1 MKIINLIQKPQLRG
15 AEIFACQISKH
26 FLMKGHEV
34 IVVAI
39 YGGDAELPFS
49 GEIIELNRV
58 HRNRFWD
65 FQGWKQFSEI
75 VKRYKPDIIQANAS
89 DTLKFSVSSKL
100 IYKWN
105 SKIVFR
111 NANKMGDFIDSSWK
125 LKLNSFYLSHI
136 DYVVSVSK
144 ECEIDFKKTFNYPS
158 EKIETVEIGVEEK
171 RIEESPVDLKEVFK
185 NHKVISHIGGF
196 VPEKNH
202 YGLINIIE
210 DVVKEFPDLRLLLLG
225 DGKLRPK
232 IVSTCIEKGLEKNIL
247 FLGYRNDVLEILSS
261 SNAFVLPSFIE
272 GLPGVILEAMYCETP
287 VVANNVGGIKEVVID
302 NKTGFLIDKDK
313 PEIFKNRLLS
323 ILKNPELTK
332 QTVINAK
339 KLVHDKFTNNI
350 ISDRFINV
358 YLSLL

>member
-15 AEIFACQISKH
+15 AEIFACQLSEH
-26 FLMKGHEV
+26 FLMQGYEV

-39 YGGDAELPFS
+39 YGGDAKLPFS
-49 GEIIELNRV
+49 GEIIKLNRT

-125 LKLNSFYLSHI
+125 LKLNSFYLSQI
-136 DYVVSVSK
+136 NYVVSVSK
-144 ECEIDFKKTFNYPS
+144 ECEIDFKKTFNFPS

-171 RIEESPVDLKEVFK
+171 NIGSSPLDLKEVFD
-185 NHKVISHIGGF
+185 NHKVVTHIGGF

-202 YGLINIIE
+202 HGLINIVGE
-210 DVVKEFPDLRLLLLG
+210 VVKDFPELKLLLLG
-225 DGKLRPK
+225 DGRLRPE
-232 IVSTCIEKGLEKNIL
+232 IVSTCKEKGLENNIL

-261 SNAFVLPSFIE
+261 SDVFVLPSFIE

-287 VVANNVGGIKEVVID
+287 VIANDVGGIKEIVID
-302 NKTGFLIDKDK
+302 NKTGFLIDKNE
-313 PEIFKNRLLS
+313 PEVFKDRLLS
-323 ILKNPELTK
+323 VLINPELTK

-339 KLVHDKFTNNI
+339 KMVNDKFTNNI

-358 YLSLL
+358 YRSLL